1 MTFQMERGF
10 AVIPLRKG
18 LTVLLLGA
26 LLFSAGAYHA
36 VSAAPSFT
44 AESGLRFTFPLPGD
58 NANIVSFLLFS
69 TEGDVA
75 KTTAQVRQ
83 VKSPDGGI
91 LSLEAAQT
99 PSDLGTVTP
108 KGVKVSITLDSKYF
122 LTPGDYVITVFFQ
135 GETGTPNLS
144 TTVVINR
151 PAPDI
156 NVDELKDQT
165 VWLTRWIPLPFWS
178 ASDETVFHMRETTGK
193 VPLNDFKVVG
203 QSIYVKDTKELV
215 PGEVTVTPLPD
226 DPPAGAGIG
235 AGAAKR
241 LNVALS
247 HLGYAGAFDTR
258 LLVTS
263 PSFTAG
269 KTIPVK
275 VNVQDLFFF
284 PLLAIA
290 LGVVGGF
297 ITRRLVSVERP
308 RNANSFQILRLQREV
323 ERFRE
328 LVSKPANVATIQSL
342 LAQLSN
348 AKDSNE
354 TGDFAAV
361 RAELPKIESAL
372 EEFRKAQVQAEG
384 EVQTSLNNLRNQ
396 VDLLVQSNTLT
407 AEEASSI
414 KDQLADIERLLRLG
428 MIDDAQ
434 TKIENSRQRLEDLRR
449 RKFTDYFALLKAE
462 VAALT
467 LNADAIARR
476 STLEAEI
483 QALLNSND
491 LDKVRLK
498 LEDFKRFV
506 EEQKA
511 ANSVLGARE
520 NFDAGLPQ
528 VPADPV
534 PAGPFTHLQTT
545 TPPDSR
551 IVGEIINFEVVDSEN
566 IVDQTVPLRWF
577 FGEVGFVE
585 NKGLTASHPYQ
596 NSGRFQ
602 VRVEVTTR
610 AGVKKELT
618 DTITIAPGE
627 LEKARAGV
635 LQNIVR
641 NERILSLIALILAII
656 SGLLFLYIGKPFG
669 SLTDYLLAILWGFG
683 IDNSVKGF
691 AAVLSK
697 ISSPEA

>member
-1 MTFQMERGF
+1 
-10 AVIPLRKG
+10 VIPLRKA
-18 LTVLLLGA
+18 LTVLLLA
-26 LLFSAGAYHA
+26 AMLLSAGAYQA

-44 AESGLRFTFPLPGD
+44 AESGLKFTFPLPND

-75 KTTAQVRQ
+75 KTTAQILQ

-91 LSLEAAQT
+91 LSLEAVQT

-122 LTPGDYVITVFFQ
+122 VTPGDYVITVVFQ
-135 GETGTPNLS
+135 GGTGTPILP
-144 TTVVINR
+144 TTVLINR

-156 NVDELKDQT
+156 NVDELKDQA
-165 VWLTRWIPLPFWS
+165 VWLTRWLPFPFWT

-226 DPPAGAGIG
+226 DPPAGAGMG

-241 LNVALS
+241 LKVALS
-247 HLGYAGAFDTR
+247 HLGYAGTFDTR

-269 KTIPVK
+269 KIIPVK

-290 LGVVGGF
+290 LGVVGAF

-323 ERFRE
+323 ERFRG
-328 LVSKPANVATIQSL
+328 LVSKPANNAAIQNL
-342 LAQLSN
+342 LAQLSS
-348 AKDSNE
+348 AQDSNQ

-361 RAELPKIESAL
+361 RAELPKIQTAL

-384 EVQTSLNNLRNQ
+384 EVQTALNNLRNQ
-396 VDLLVQSNTLT
+396 ADLLGQSNTLT
-407 AEEASSI
+407 PAEINSI
-414 KDQLADIERLLRLG
+414 KDRLADIERLLRLG

-434 TKIENSRQRLEDLRR
+434 TKIENARQLFEDLRKG
-449 RKFTDYFALLKAE
+449 KFTDYFELLKTE
-462 VAALT
+462 VSNLT
-467 LNADAIARR
+467 LTAEATTRR
-476 STLEAEI
+476 NTLEAKI
-483 QALLNSND
+483 QGLLNSND
-491 LDKVRLK
+491 LDKVRLE
-498 LEDFKRFV
+498 LDDFKRFV

-511 ANSVLGARE
+511 ATRTLGARE
-520 NFDAGLPQ
+520 EFDKGLPQ
-528 VPADPV
+528 VPTDPL
-534 PAGPFTHLQTT
+534 PAGPFTHLETT
-545 TPPDSR
+545 TPPESR
-551 IVGEIINFEVVDSEN
+551 IAGAIINFEVVDSEN
-566 IVDQTVPLRWF
+566 IVDLDVPLRWF
-577 FGEVGFVE
+577 FGEVGFLE
-585 NKGLTASHPYQ
+585 SKGLTASHPYQ
-596 NSGRFQ
+596 NSERFQ
-602 VRVEVTTR
+602 VRVEITTR
-610 AGVKKELT
+610 KGVRRELT
-618 DTITIAPGE
+618 DTITIAPGA
-627 LEKARAGV
+627 LEQARAGV
-635 LQNIVR
+635 LRNIMR
-641 NERILSLIALILAII
+641 NERILSVVALLLAII

-669 SLTDYLLAILWGFG
+669 SLADYLLAIFWGFG

-697 ISSPEA
+697 ISSLEA